1 MFYLKEPFTFS
12 KEKKGVRVAY
22 YMRKLKKSSQNTYV
36 EREKY
41 EGEKAISQGSLICC
55 IVSYLNSNLEALHVS
70 QQVISIIWIAGIR
83 DLLEFLLG
91 FFNVHIFYSEFLPV
105 TPPNS

>member
-36 EREKY
+36 AREKY
-41 EGEKAISQGSLICC
+41 EGEKPISQGSLVFC
-55 IVSYLNSNLEALHVS
+55 IVSYLNSNLEARHVPRE
-70 QQVISIIWIAGIR
+70 VISIVSIA
-83 DLLEFLLG
+83 
-91 FFNVHIFYSEFLPV
+91 N
-105 TPPNS
+105 NS